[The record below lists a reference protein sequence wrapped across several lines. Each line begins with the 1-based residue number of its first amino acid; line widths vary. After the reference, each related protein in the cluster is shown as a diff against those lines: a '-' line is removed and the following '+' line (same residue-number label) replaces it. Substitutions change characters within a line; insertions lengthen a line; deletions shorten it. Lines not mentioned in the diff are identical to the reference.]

1 MLTLLYKRKYV
12 EYAHKYL
19 ISTIGIKLLIEKKL
33 MICALGN
40 LHFQISREKFEPGP
54 RFESRFR
61 FEFFS

>member
-40 LHFQISREKFEPGP
+40 LHFQISREKFEPEVRIP
-54 RFESRFR
+54 VS